1 MKNNIPTT
9 AVSLFNAWLVG
20 LLHTDTPRN
29 THIQVNGKQLNNQE
43 ANGVESRGRRLVN
56 CKYVFVQY

>member
-1 MKNNIPTT
+1 MPTT

-20 LLHTDTPRN
+20 LLHTDTTRN
-29 THIQVNGKQLNNQE
+29 THIQVNGKQLNNQLG
-43 ANGVESRGRRLVN
+43 NGVELRGLTN